1 MHLRH
6 SEGNTNCHGNDLIV
20 ALNGGTHGEA
30 SSWEFPPVILSRK
43 RRLLLISVLPAPP
56 NYAST
61 RQTPLETR
69 GQVDCNHVRN
79 ATKMEENAN
88 IELAVRLMD
97 NLEKIDLLT
106 TRCT

>member
-1 MHLRH
+1 M
-6 SEGNTNCHGNDLIV
+6 
-20 ALNGGTHGEA
+20 
-30 SSWEFPPVILSRK
+30 P
-43 RRLLLISVLPAPP
+43 VLPAPP
-56 NYAST
+56 NYAGT

-106 TRCT
+106 NRCT

>member
-1 MHLRH
+1 V
-6 SEGNTNCHGNDLIV
+6 G
-20 ALNGGTHGEA
+20 A
-30 SSWEFPPVILSRK
+30 STVILSRK
-43 RRLLLISVLPAPP
+43 RSLLSISALPAPP

-61 RQTPLETR
+61 RQAPLEAR

-79 ATKMEENAN
+79 ATKMEENASVN
-88 IELAVRLMD
+88 LAVRLMD